1 MTLIVENVKEEFLS
15 AFIEVAKNANA
26 RIIQQDNQKS
36 DKDIDS
42 SFEALRKEMLEDL
55 KKPQNY
61 AVFERLKDK

>member
-26 RIIQQDNQKS
+26 RIIQQDNQKG
-36 DKDIDS
+36 DKDS
-42 SFEALRKEMLEDL
+42 SFEALRKEMLEDFQ
-55 KKPQNY
+55 KPQNY

>member
-61 AVFERLKDK
+61 TVFERLKDK

>member
-55 KKPQNY
+55 QKPQNY

>member
-55 KKPQNY
+55 QKPQNF

>member
-36 DKDIDS
+36 DKDMDS

-55 KKPQNY
+55 QNPQNY

>member
-36 DKDIDS
+36 DKNIDS

-55 KKPQNY
+55 KTPQNY

>member
-26 RIIQQDNQKS
+26 RIIQQDSQKS

-55 KKPQNY
+55 KTPQNY

>member
-1 MTLIVENVKEEFLS
+1 MTLIVENVEEEFLS

-26 RIIQQDNQKS
+26 RIIQQDNQKN

-55 KKPQNY
+55 QNPQNY

>member
-26 RIIQQDNQKS
+26 RIIQQDNQKN

-55 KKPQNY
+55 QTPQNY

>member
-26 RIIQQDNQKS
+26 RIIQQDSQKS

-42 SFEALRKEMLEDL
+42 SFESLRKEMLEDL
-55 KKPQNY
+55 KTPQNY

>member
-26 RIIQQDNQKS
+26 RIIQQDNQKG

-55 KKPQNY
+55 KTPQNY

>member
-55 KKPQNY
+55 KTPQNY